1 MRQGRRSFATFST
14 RSARSRKTASI
25 VNRMKAVW
33 TDDAG
38 RSSIPSPE
46 ERPLR
51 PRRPRQRVSAVS
63 ARRQLSTTTSPS
75 SFASAT

>member
-1 MRQGRRSFATFST
+1 M
-14 RSARSRKTASI
+14 
-25 VNRMKAVW
+25 NAVW
-33 TDDAG
+33 MEDAG

-51 PRRPRQRVSAVS
+51 PRRPRRRADEVS
-63 ARRQLSTTTSPS
+63 ARKQFSQTTSPS